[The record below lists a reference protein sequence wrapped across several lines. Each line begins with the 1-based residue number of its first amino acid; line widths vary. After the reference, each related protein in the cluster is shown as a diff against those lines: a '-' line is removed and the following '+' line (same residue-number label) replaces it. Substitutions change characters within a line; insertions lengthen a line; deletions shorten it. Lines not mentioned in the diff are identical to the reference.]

1 MTHRIQS
8 LKIQCIK
15 LPLPQ
20 PHATASGVISASPL
34 VVLTVNVDGA
44 EAGNSI
50 TFTYTVAALKAVADV
65 MSHLE
70 PLVKGKA
77 LDPAAI
83 SRQLQARFRL
93 VGTQGLIG
101 MALAGLDMAL
111 WDALART
118 QQSPCT
124 HFWGGRRVH

>member
-1 MTHRIQS
+1 
-8 LKIQCIK
+8 
-15 LPLPQ
+15 
-20 PHATASGVISASPL
+20 
-34 VVLTVNVDGA
+34 
-44 EAGNSI
+44 
-50 TFTYTVAALKAVADV
+50 

-93 VGTQGLIG
+93 VGTHGLIG

-118 QQSPCT
+118 QQESPCT
-124 HFWGGRRVH
+124 HFWRAYRVH